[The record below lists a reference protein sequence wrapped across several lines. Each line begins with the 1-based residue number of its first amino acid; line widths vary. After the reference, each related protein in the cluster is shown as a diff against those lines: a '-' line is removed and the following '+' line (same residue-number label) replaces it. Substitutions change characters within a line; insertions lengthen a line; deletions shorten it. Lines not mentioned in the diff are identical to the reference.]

1 MGAKKDIRP
10 ENIIIG
16 TDPVAI
22 DIIQQIYSAIKDK
35 NEADRTFLER
45 CWVLGIEKAYKTE
58 TKRLDPELCTKLL
71 ERVYFHLEHKNVWE
85 VEEDKLYDIF
95 EKIIS
100 LKTLRD
106 SRVKEVFSNL
116 ENALSNVLQLDF
128 SYKVALSNSLSDK
141 RNIFNYIV
149 FFFNSIIEKIEI
161 SMVSAKAINA
171 FFSIFPDVSLIVTST
186 EGKIRFINN
195 NGIKLLKI
203 NAEENIIGTDVK
215 RFIPNYAKLAV
226 KSKKEAGIKTSI
238 ISAVNSEINV
248 NIVLP
253 EMPEDRSEIDEL
265 VFVIKQA
272 K

>member
-1 MGAKKDIRP
+1 MNTKKDIRP

-35 NEADRTFLER
+35 SEADRTFLER

-58 TKRLDPELCTKLL
+58 TKKLDPKLCTKLL
-71 ERVYFHLEHKNVWE
+71 ERIYFHLEHKNVWE

-106 SRVKEVFSNL
+106 SKVQEVFSSL

-128 SYKVALSNSLSDK
+128 SHKVALNNSLSDK
-141 RNIFNYIV
+141 RNIFNYII

-171 FFSIFPDVSLIVTST
+171 YFSMFPNISLIVTSI
-186 EGKIRFINN
+186 EGKIRFINE
-195 NGIKLLKI
+195 NGIKLLQI
-203 NAEENIIGTDVK
+203 NTEENFIGTDVK
-215 RFIPNYAKLAV
+215 RFIPNYTKLMAKPNRV
-226 KSKKEAGIKTSI
+226 KGVNTNIISTIKKEIAVAVI
-238 ISAVNSEINV
+238 IPAI
-248 NIVLP
+248 
-253 EMPEDRSEIDEL
+253 PEDRSEIAEI
-265 VFVIKQA
+265 VFVISPA
-272 K
+272 I